1 MLTVSSGKL
10 QVESGRFL
18 FCHALKRKELQMSSG
33 NSFCCAW
40 LLNPLKTKV
49 NPEDICESK
58 LDYENLVCYLFR
70 F

>member
-1 MLTVSSGKL
+1 
-10 QVESGRFL
+10 
-18 FCHALKRKELQMSSG
+18 MSSG

-49 NPEDICESK
+49 NPEDIGESK